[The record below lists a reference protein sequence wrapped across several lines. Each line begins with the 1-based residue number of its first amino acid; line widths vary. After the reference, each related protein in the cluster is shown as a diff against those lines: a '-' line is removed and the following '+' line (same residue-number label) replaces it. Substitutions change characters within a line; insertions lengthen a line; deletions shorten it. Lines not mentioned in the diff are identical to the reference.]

1 MNLLDLLSAFLEPLL
16 DLIPRIARRPAS
28 NEWMVV
34 DRLFRSV
41 VIKKVPVI
49 HFPFITHIEYLPKH
63 EIPIDCGLQRVTSAD
78 QYSVAVNATALIQI
92 IDPVVCRD
100 KAAQD
105 YEETVS
111 LIIRSVVCD
120 IVSNHNWSHVQDLMN
135 DGHGF
140 DEISESIERFG
151 IELVSF
157 RIEDL
162 QQVLPISMLQ

>member
-1 MNLLDLLSAFLEPLL
+1 MNLLDLLSSFLEPIL

-28 NEWMVV
+28 NEWLVV
-34 DRLFRSV
+34 DRWTSGV
-41 VIKKVPVI
+41 SIATSPVF
-49 HFPFITHIEYLPKH
+49 HFPAITHVEYIPKH
-63 EIPIDCGLQRVTSAD
+63 EIPLDCGLQRVTSAD
-78 QYSVAVNATALIQI
+78 QYSIAVNATALVQI
-92 IDPVVCRD
+92 VDPIVCRD
-100 KAAQD
+100 RCAED

-120 IVSNHNWSHVQDLMN
+120 IVSGHNWMHVQDMMN

-151 IELVSF
+151 IELISF

-162 QQVLPISMLQ
+162 QEVFPLSMLQ

>member
-16 DLIPRIARRPAS
+16 DLFPRIARRPAS

-34 DRLFRSV
+34 DRWFKGVSIRTS
-41 VIKKVPVI
+41 PVLHI
-49 HFPFITHIEYLPKH
+49 PFVTHVEYLPKH

-78 QYSVAVNATALIQI
+78 QYSIAVNATALVQI

-100 KAAQD
+100 KAAED

-120 IVSNHNWSHVQDLMN
+120 IVSGHNWMHVQDMMN

-151 IELVSF
+151 IELISF

-162 QQVLPISMLQ
+162 QEVFPLSMLQ